1 MAKVVIEIKDNK
13 IIGVFGSE
21 PLEVSVYRDI
31 DIRNLTDEEL
41 DRMDEIAASVPYA
54 YEPDETTI

>member
-1 MAKVVIEIKDNK
+1 MVKVVIEIKDNK

-31 DIRNLTDEEL
+31 DIMNMTDEEI
-41 DRMDEIAASVPYA
+41 DRLDEINASVPYD